1 MSDRS
6 RPQRRVSR
14 HAAVGR
20 THGRAAVARMGVA
33 LRDARRSAG
42 LKQSDVAARAGVTQ
56 STISRL
62 ELGLGATATID
73 TWARVVAGVG
83 QQLAVFIE
91 RASGADRPRDF
102 EHLRRQQL
110 VIAAAQAGGW
120 VAKLEVAVDP
130 AVQRSRSIDVVLAR
144 ESALNS
150 TRETVVVEV
159 WDWIDDV
166 GAAIRSSTGKV
177 AAIRAALPRGSDDG
191 GQAVGELWVLRGTRR
206 NRALVASFEA
216 VFASRFPESGR
227 SWMAALTSPDISM
240 PMRSGLIW
248 TDVPGTR
255 LLVGRA
261 RGTMRNGPTD

>member
-1 MSDRS
+1 MCGRRPRPVQDFTNGRFHVSVRIPRLPNAVGQAELDVVPVRAWCSRGHSIRRRPRLCPEGHEEGILGTAIAGIHRARGDPAGKWQAITFGKHGTRMSDRS

-110 VIAAAQAGGW
+110 VIAAALAGGW

-130 AVQRSRSIDVVLAR
+130 AVQRSRSIDVVLA
-144 ESALNS
+144 
-150 TRETVVVEV
+150 
-159 WDWIDDV
+159 
-166 GAAIRSSTGKV
+166 
-177 AAIRAALPRGSDDG
+177 
-191 GQAVGELWVLRGTRR
+191 
-206 NRALVASFEA
+206 
-216 VFASRFPESGR
+216 SGVR
-227 SWMAALTSPDISM
+227 
-240 PMRSGLIW
+240 
-248 TDVPGTR
+248 PG
-255 LLVGRA
+255 V
-261 RGTMRNGPTD
+261 NP